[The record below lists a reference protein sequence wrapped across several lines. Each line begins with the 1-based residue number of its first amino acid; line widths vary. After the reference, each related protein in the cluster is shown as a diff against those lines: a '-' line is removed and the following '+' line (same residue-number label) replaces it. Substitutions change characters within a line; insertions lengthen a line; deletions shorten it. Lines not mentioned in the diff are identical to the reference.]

1 MISLNII
8 TRKPVF
14 VELER
19 KGAEHD
25 GQPDQHLLF
34 ARHTSNELTLVQ
46 PEKFERGVGLARIG
60 IQHLG
65 QPPRSRQSQRQSK
78 PVERIAVRV

>member
-1 MISLNII
+1 MMNLNII

-14 VELER
+14 VETER
-19 KGAEHD
+19 KGAERD
-25 GQPDQHLLF
+25 GQPDQQ
-34 ARHTSNELTLVQ
+34 TLAQ
-46 PEKFERGVGLARIG
+46 LEIFERGAGLAGIG
-60 IQHLG
+60 IQRLG

>member
-1 MISLNII
+1 MMNLNII
-8 TRKPVF
+8 TLKPVF
-14 VELER
+14 VQSER
-19 KGAEHD
+19 KGAKHD
-25 GQPDQHLLF
+25 GQPDQHPLF
-34 ARHTSNELTLVQ
+34 ARHTSNGLTLAQ
-46 PEKFERGVGLARIG
+46 PEICERGVGLAGIG